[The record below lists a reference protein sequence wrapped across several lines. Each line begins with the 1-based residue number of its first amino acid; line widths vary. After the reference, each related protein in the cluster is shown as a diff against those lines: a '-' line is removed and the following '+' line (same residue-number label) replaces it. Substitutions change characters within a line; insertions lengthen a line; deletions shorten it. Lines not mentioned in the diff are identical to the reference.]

1 VDAAC
6 ERAAWPPIRTMWQD
20 SSAENEF
27 MARGPFYLEDKAK
40 VPAGAACLRLVAV
53 LMYGCRPQDGDRID
67 HVASRGKC
75 AKLVQALGAI
85 TAEAGRAPN
94 EPCLFIVNIQVYEY
108 AGSAPLVC
116 VPRQFEASNVHP
128 VPESHAPLFS
138 ETGRRS
144 VRTSA
149 LRVVLGLGRALG
161 FTNCLYVRLC
171 ACACR
176 CWSAPD
182 AVV

>member
-1 VDAAC
+1 MSNGSGSLSATEVGARTDAAVDAAC

-108 AGSAPLVC
+108 AGSAPSCVC
-116 VPRQFEASNVHP
+116 LAKSRPRTCTLFLNPVRSFSLKLGGAPCVHWP
-128 VPESHAPLFS
+128 CEW
-138 ETGRRS
+138 
-144 VRTSA
+144 
-149 LRVVLGLGRALG
+149 
-161 FTNCLYVRLC
+161 Y
-171 ACACR
+171 
-176 CWSAPD
+176 
-182 AVV
+182 